1 MSENSDEDKTED
13 PTQHKKDKA
22 REDGQVL
29 RSRELSSFLMLI
41 GGGALFWIG
50 GNYLVDELWMMLS
63 ENLFFQRSLLMQT
76 DMLPSQIKH
85 GLEHLMKALLPIVGG
100 LTIIAFMGPALYG
113 GISLPKKPV
122 KFDLKKLNP
131 ISGFKRVFSKN
142 MFAELF
148 KNSLKVILVLS
159 ALYVFIIYN
168 FSEINQLITRPIQL
182 ALSSGFNIVL
192 WMVFIV
198 ILATIPMVG
207 FDIFNQ
213 FRTHMKKLRMSKQE
227 VKDEYKQN
235 EGDPQIKARIRQQ
248 QREISRRRMMSNL
261 PKADVIVTNP
271 THYAVALQYDIDK
284 MKAPKVL
291 AKGSGLVALRIKEKA
306 AEYRIPVLEAPPLAR
321 ALYRHSEIDDYIPA
335 ALYAAVAEV
344 LAWVYQLKRW
354 KRQGGLKPNQ
364 PIHLPVPPAL
374 DFKQE
379 KTTHG

>member
-1 MSENSDEDKTED
+1 MSETSDEDKTED
-13 PTQHKKDKA
+13 PTPHKKEKA
-22 REDGQVL
+22 REDGQIL
-29 RSRELSSFLMLI
+29 RSRELSSFLMLMS
-41 GGGALFWIG
+41 GGALFWIG

-63 ENLFFQRSLLMQT
+63 EDLFFQRTLLMQT
-76 DMLPSQIKH
+76 DMLPSQVKH
-85 GLEHLMKALLPIVGG
+85 GLEHIMKALLPIIGG
-100 LTIIAFMGPALYG
+100 LTIVALIGPALYG
-113 GISLPKKPV
+113 GISIAKKPI
-122 KFDLKKLNP
+122 KFDLKKLDP
-131 ISGFKRVFSKN
+131 IAGFKKIFSQN

-148 KNSLKVILVLS
+148 KNSLKVILVLT
-159 ALYVFIIYN
+159 ALYFFIIFN
-168 FSEINQLITRPIQL
+168 FSAVNQLITRPIQL
-182 ALSSGFNIVL
+182 ALSSGFSIVL
-192 WMVFIV
+192 WMVFII

-213 FRTHMKKLRMSKQE
+213 LRTHMKKLRMSRQE

-248 QREISRRRMMSNL
+248 QREISQRRMMLNI

-271 THYAVALQYDIDK
+271 THYAVALQYDVDK

-291 AKGSGLVALRIKEKA
+291 AKGSGLIALKIKEKA

-354 KRQGGLKPNQ
+354 KRQGGSKPNQ

-374 DFKQE
+374 DFKEE